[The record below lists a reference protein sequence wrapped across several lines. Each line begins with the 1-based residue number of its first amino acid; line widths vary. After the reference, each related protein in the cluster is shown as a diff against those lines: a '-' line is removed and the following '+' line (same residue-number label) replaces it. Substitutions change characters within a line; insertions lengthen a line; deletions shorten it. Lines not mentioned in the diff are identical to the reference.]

1 MTSIPL
7 HLEGLDDYKPWDIG
21 VHLFNVFNDL
31 IQPTASQISPREA
44 AEKINMLYPDKEK
57 EGGLYREETA
67 SFFLELDDMHV
78 KLASQVPYQRPEMN
92 RLVELFFEIR
102 KLPLFIG
109 SGLVQPRLRSGPVKY
124 DVRAITLRKDQNEKR
139 FKFRNLSSFLA
150 RLAKAGFEDSNML
163 YALTALQDALEY
175 EFEASNASHV
185 LSSDYLVPIA
195 AEWII
200 MAGELMP
207 LNGGN
212 MGGDREKE
220 AAERM
225 RCIEEQKSKVE
236 NNQTVS
242 AMDS

>member
-1 MTSIPL
+1 M
-7 HLEGLDDYKPWDIG
+7 
-21 VHLFNVFNDL
+21 
-31 IQPTASQISPREA
+31 
-44 AEKINMLYPDKEK
+44 
-57 EGGLYREETA
+57 
-67 SFFLELDDMHV
+67 
-78 KLASQVPYQRPEMN
+78 
-92 RLVELFFEIR
+92 
-102 KLPLFIG
+102 
-109 SGLVQPRLRSGPVKY
+109 
-124 DVRAITLRKDQNEKR
+124 RAITLRKDQNEKR

-212 MGGDREKE
+212 MGGYASLGGPLWKGEPKLSLERWQFWMRRFEFFASCEALMEETRDREKE